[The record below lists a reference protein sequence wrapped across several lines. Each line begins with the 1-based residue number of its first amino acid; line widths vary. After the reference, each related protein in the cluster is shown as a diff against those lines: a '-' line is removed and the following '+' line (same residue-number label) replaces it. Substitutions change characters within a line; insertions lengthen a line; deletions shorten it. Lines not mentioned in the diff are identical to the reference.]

1 MNKTYIPHSSNT
13 MYLNTT
19 KYTFTY
25 NQPNKKKQN
34 RITLEYK
41 VNQAHIIRKLK
52 KYLVIMILNPTKE
65 IIINTQKI
73 NGFPHNRQTKM
84 SKIQQQ
90 PETR

>member
-1 MNKTYIPHSSNT
+1 
-13 MYLNTT
+13 
-19 KYTFTY
+19 
-25 NQPNKKKQN
+25 
-34 RITLEYK
+34 
-41 VNQAHIIRKLK
+41 
-52 KYLVIMILNPTKE
+52 MILNPTKE